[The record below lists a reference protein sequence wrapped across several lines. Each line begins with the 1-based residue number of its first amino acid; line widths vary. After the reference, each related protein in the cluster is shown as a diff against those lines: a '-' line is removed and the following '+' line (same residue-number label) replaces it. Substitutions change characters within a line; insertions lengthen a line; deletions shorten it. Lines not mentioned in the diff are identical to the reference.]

1 MTGKWSGWS
10 GRPSIYLGIESGTES
25 SDLQGKAGSAPSLT
39 MATTPSI
46 LMPTRRTNPTET
58 LHPAPTKLP
67 RWVGGRSLVREPSRV
82 GDRGPSGW
90 SRPVRWGHCSF
101 LIKHDLYRRGVD
113 NWRWLTLLGG
123 VLEAGGLVI
132 ALRGVTTLKSELFPG
147 RPFPHGRG
155 TGEVGE
161 ARVAELV

>member
-58 LHPAPTKLP
+58 LHPAPTKP
-67 RWVGGRSLVREPSRV
+67 HSRV
-82 GDRGPSGW
+82 DSEPAE
-90 SRPVRWGHCSF
+90 CA
-101 LIKHDLYRRGVD
+101 D
-113 NWRWLTLLGG
+113 
-123 VLEAGGLVI
+123 I
-132 ALRGVTTLKSELFPG
+132 APL
-147 RPFPHGRG
+147 
-155 TGEVGE
+155 
-161 ARVAELV
+161 